1 MRNLV
6 TKQAFSDYGLM
17 FVSILDGIRRV
28 AFAVINTCEFSIEP
42 GPIPGSYQL
51 YYDESPT
58 MIEKLSGVIVFGETL
73 EEATV
78 VPLDVEIPA
87 TKFTQEFAAMA
98 KDFVLKMAEAY
109 SPIPDD
115 PKALKLKPSHETGD
129 FTWIP
134 VAENLN
140 PVVQRVFVLAKDQKL
155 FALVARY
162 KDNPDQGYHQNKPLK
177 IGDIFYAAN
186 SAISFVVGKP
196 WESFEA
202 AFYFKWCEDL
212 HFGKVKETL

>member
-1 MRNLV
+1 MRNL
-6 TKQAFSDYGLM
+6 TAKTSFSDYGLM
-17 FVSILDGIRRV
+17 FISILDGIRRV
-28 AFAVINTCEFSIEP
+28 AVAVINTCDFSIEP
-42 GPIPGSYQL
+42 GQIPGSYQF
-51 YYDESPT
+51 YYDQSPM
-58 MIEKLSGVIVFGETL
+58 MIEKLSGVIIFGETL

-78 VPLDVEIPA
+78 VLLDVEIQA
-87 TKFTQEFAAMA
+87 TKFTKEFYTMAA
-98 KDFVLKMAEAY
+98 DFVLKMAEAY

-115 PKALKLKPSHETGD
+115 SKVLKLKPSYETGN

-140 PVVQRVFVLAKDQKL
+140 PVVQKVFVLAKDQKL

-177 IGDIFYAAN
+177 IGDISYAAN

-196 WESFEA
+196 WEDFEVA
-202 AFYFKWCEDL
+202 VYFKWCEDL
-212 HFGKVKETL
+212 HFGKVKEE